1 VTLCKP
7 REERSNYPQFCKL
20 RNLITSMGVKYG
32 LNVVLHKKNVCYD
45 NWITEFYI
53 IGANEFLKHVCGL
66 VDATTIAAAAAA
78 TTTTFSTSAP
88 ALTGVL
94 KLSSPSPGPLARQH
108 PSSSAELNRPCA
120 SGSRV
125 QRRRE
130 TIEIVD
136 DGDVDYSNGGYAVD
150 NNGVSQKHATIA
162 QITEKQLSGHRNNDE
177 SGDDSDSSSFIDLT
191 L

>member
-1 VTLCKP
+1 
-7 REERSNYPQFCKL
+7 
-20 RNLITSMGVKYG
+20 
-32 LNVVLHKKNVCYD
+32 
-45 NWITEFYI
+45 
-53 IGANEFLKHVCGL
+53 
-66 VDATTIAAAAAA
+66 
-78 TTTTFSTSAP
+78 
-88 ALTGVL
+88 
-94 KLSSPSPGPLARQH
+94 
-108 PSSSAELNRPCA
+108 
-120 SGSRV
+120 V